1 MVNLALRT
9 KVMRRTLAETSLLEG
24 TPMPTYQ
31 CCFLDENAQ
40 TVRTEVLGA
49 RDAFDARRE
58 AMTLMT
64 RVGRFSGYELW
75 AEGRKVDEYRPVK
88 KR

>member
-1 MVNLALRT
+1 
-9 KVMRRTLAETSLLEG
+9 
-24 TPMPTYQ
+24 MPTYE
-31 CCFLDENAQ
+31 CSFLDENEQ
-40 TVRTEVLGA
+40 TLRTEA
-49 RDAFDARRE
+49 FRAYDDRDAHRE
-58 AMTLMT
+58 VMTRLT